1 VVPSAVPPVTFPG
14 TVRERVFLVRER
26 IEQAAARAGR
36 STEGI
41 RLVAVGKMQP
51 ADRIGEAAEAG
62 VTAFGENYVQ
72 EAEEKIRA
80 YPGLEWHMTGKLQ
93 GNKVKKAVSLF
104 SWIQT
109 IDSNRLLSDVSR
121 RCGEA
126 GKVMPVLMEV
136 NLGKEPGKS
145 GILPNDLPGLVERAG
160 ALSGVRV
167 TGLMAIP
174 PLTERPE
181 ESRPWFA
188 RLRELL
194 ADCRAQGLAGRNMAE
209 LSMGMSHDFE
219 VAIEEGATMVRVGT
233 AIFGSR
239 PGRKA

>member
-1 VVPSAVPPVTFPG
+1 MILPG

-26 IEQAAARAGR
+26 VERAASRAGR
-36 STEGI
+36 RAEQV
-41 RLVAVGKMQP
+41 RLIAVGKMQ
-51 ADRIGEAAEAG
+51 AVDRIGEAAEAG

-72 EAEEKIRA
+72 ESEEKIRA
-80 YPGLEWHMTGKLQ
+80 YPGLEWHMIGKLQ

-109 IDSNRLLSDVSR
+109 IDSTRLLSEVSR

-126 GKVMPVLMEV
+126 GRGMPVLLEV
-136 NLGKEPGKS
+136 NLGGEPGKS
-145 GILPNDLPGLVERAG
+145 GILPNDLPGLVEGAG
-160 ALSGVRV
+160 ALPGVRV
-167 TGLMAIP
+167 AGLMAIP
-174 PLTERPE
+174 PLAERPE

-194 ADCRAQGLAGRNMAE
+194 EACRGRGPAGRNMTE

>member
-1 VVPSAVPPVTFPG
+1 MTLPDA
-14 TVRERVFLVRER
+14 VRERVFLVRER
-26 IEQAAARAGR
+26 VERAAARAGR
-36 STEGI
+36 RAEPI
-41 RLVAVGKMQP
+41 RLIAVGKMQA

-80 YPGLEWHMTGKLQ
+80 WPGLEWHMIGKLQ
-93 GNKVKKAVSLF
+93 RNKAKKAVSLF

-109 IDSNRLLSDVSR
+109 IDSARLLAEVSR

-126 GKVMPVLMEV
+126 GKEVPVLFEV
-136 NLGKEPGKS
+136 NLGEEPGKS
-145 GILPNDLPGLVERAG
+145 GILPNDLPGLVEGAG
-160 ALSGVRV
+160 AFPGVRV
-167 TGLMAIP
+167 AGLMAIP
-174 PLTERPE
+174 PMTGGPE

-194 ADCRAQGLAGRNMAE
+194 EACRESGPAGRSMTE

-219 VAIEEGATMVRVGT
+219 VAVEEGATMVRVGT